1 MVEKVY
7 ITNENKATF
16 ICPQCEKT
24 KTVDVGKYA
33 KIDQTVKVKSKC
45 SCGHKWVAVL
55 EKRKQYRKGANLSG
69 IYKYMVDGREI
80 DRGKMK
86 VMDLSA
92 GGVKLKLEV
101 NRGFKVGETL
111 EIEFKLDDKKKT
123 LIRKTVVIRN
133 GSESYYGAAF
143 KDADTYD
150 PVLGFYLMS

>member
-16 ICPQCEKT
+16 ICPLCEKT
-24 KTVDVGKYA
+24 KTVDVSKYA
-33 KIDQTVKVKSKC
+33 QMDQTVKVKSKC
-45 SCGHKWVAVL
+45 ACGHKWTAVL

-69 IYKYMVDGREI
+69 IYKYMVDGREM
-80 DRGKMK
+80 DRGTMK
-86 VMDLSA
+86 VVDLSA

-101 NRGFKVGETL
+101 KRPFIVGDTL
-111 EIEFKLDDKKKT
+111 QIEFKLDDKKKT
-123 LIRKTVVIRN
+123 VIQKTVVIRN
-133 GSESYYGAAF
+133 VSELFYGAAF